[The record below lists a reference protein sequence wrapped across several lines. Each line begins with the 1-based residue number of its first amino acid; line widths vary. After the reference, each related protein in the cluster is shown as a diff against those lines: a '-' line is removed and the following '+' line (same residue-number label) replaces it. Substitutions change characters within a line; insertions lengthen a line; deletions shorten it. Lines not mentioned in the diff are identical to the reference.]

1 MSHIALV
8 ATAAQ
13 INAFHQNTVGPLVSA
28 LDSGAYNDQEIGVPF
43 KSTLCG
49 AQAVVM
55 RTKTGYI
62 GLVSHTESGTTSVVG
77 DPLAT
82 DEDRARLMQSVLS

>member
-1 MSHIALV
+1 MSNVALAV
-8 ATAAQ
+8 TAAQ
-13 INAFHQNTVGPLVSA
+13 INAFHQNTAGPLVSA
-28 LDSGAYNDQEIGVPF
+28 LDSGSYHGQEIGVPF

-55 RTKTGYI
+55 RTKTGFL
-62 GLVSHTESGTTSVVG
+62 GLVSHVESGTASVVG

-82 DEDRARLMQSVLS
+82 EDDHNRLKQSVLS